1 MALIGAIPPPP
12 GVTPNFVNP
21 EQKGEEII
29 TLGILGIVCS
39 TLFLL
44 MRIYT
49 KLRINRAFKS
59 EDGFRPS

>member
-1 MALIGAIPPPP
+1 MPLIGAIPPPP

-21 EQKGEEII
+21 EHKGKEII
-29 TLGILGIVCS
+29 VLGILGIVCS

-49 KLRINRAFKS
+49 KIRINRSFKS
-59 EDGFRPS
+59 EDGI

>member
-12 GVTPNFVNP
+12 GVTPNFVDP
-21 EQKGEEII
+21 EQKGKQIVV
-29 TLGILGIVCS
+29 LGILGLVCS

-49 KLRINRAFKS
+49 KLRINRAFAS
-59 EDGFRPS
+59 EDGI